1 MRGSKAA
8 SVVGVAA
15 LLVGVMGSPSAAQE
29 GSSRGAPNIR
39 VYSRSGAGVVSNYV
53 EPAIEVSENAYVFAV
68 SLDLDGQ
75 IQVLQPDFPGI
86 SVRIARGKELR
97 LPNFFAGF
105 SDGRAGS
112 LTAYGRNAGYP
123 GSAGYAGAAA
133 LENDTRGTVI
143 ALASRAPFN
152 LGRIESGGDWNISAI
167 RGLIEYR
174 SPTAAAQALAS
185 YLGARGEP
193 IGRDYMRFAGGRQ
206 NYYASDYYDDRY
218 ACYSSSSL
226 YSLSVVSRITQLR
239 AAGKNVRIVGY
250 DYCGMPIVVYGPS
263 RRGGGFQPADPLP
276 VDTGDSRNRLGHG
289 GPPRSGHN
297 PPNTGAALGF
307 FPPPR
312 HATPPQVGDVTV
324 NAPAPPRR
332 GRDPREVLT
341 ELQNQGNGSAFP
353 NGDRTPRQSPAP
365 PRTSTA
371 AVGAEPVRDFNR
383 PVLRAAPPPQRTE
396 PTPSAPPRAATPA
409 PAPPRTA
416 EPRTTTTSNPPPPR
430 R

>member
-1 MRGSKAA
+1 MRGSKAV
-8 SVVGVAA
+8 SVWGAA
-15 LLVGVMGSPSAAQE
+15 VLVGVLASSSAAAQ

-39 VYSRSGAGVVSNYV
+39 VYSRSGVGVVSNYV

-86 SVRIARGKELR
+86 SVRIARGRELR

-105 SDGRAGS
+105 SNGRAGS

-123 GSAGYAGAAA
+123 GSAGYAGAAE

-152 LGRIESGGDWNISAI
+152 LDRIESGGDWNISAI

-174 SPTAAAQALAS
+174 SPLAAAQALAS
-185 YLGARGEP
+185 YLGAKGEP

-206 NYYASDYYDDRY
+206 NYYASNYLGDQYE
-218 ACYSSSSL
+218 CYSNSSI
-226 YSLSVVSRITQLR
+226 YSLSVVSRIREQR
-239 AAGKNVRIVGY
+239 AAGKNVKIVGY

-324 NAPAPPRR
+324 TAPAPPRR

-341 ELQNQGNGSAFP
+341 ELQNEGNASAFP
-353 NGDRTPRQSPAP
+353 DRDRTPRGSAP

-371 AVGAEPVRDFNR
+371 AIGAEPVQNFNR
-383 PVLRAAPPPQRTE
+383 PVLRAAPPVQRTE

-416 EPRTTTTSNPPPPR
+416 EPHTTTTSNPPPPR

>member
-1 MRGSKAA
+1 MRGSKAV

-15 LLVGVMGSPSAAQE
+15 LLVGVMASPSAAQE
-29 GSSRGAPNIR
+29 RSSRGAPIIR
-39 VYSRSGAGVVSNYV
+39 VYSRTGASVVSNYV

-75 IQVLQPDFPGI
+75 IQVLQPDFPGL

-105 SDGRAGS
+105 TDGRSGVGN
-112 LTAYGRNAGYP
+112 AYGRNVGDYR
-123 GSAGYAGAAA
+123 SMGYAGDA
-133 LENDTRGTVI
+133 NDTRGTVI

-152 LGRIESGGDWNISAI
+152 LDRIESGGDWNISAI

-174 SPTAAAQALAS
+174 SPLAAAQALAA
-185 YLGARGEP
+185 YLGAKGEP

-206 NYYASDYYDDRY
+206 SYYASDYIGDQY
-218 ACYSSSSL
+218 ACYSNSSIYAL
-226 YSLSVVSRITQLR
+226 NVVSRINTLR
-239 AAGKNVRIVGY
+239 AAGERVRIVGY
-250 DYCGMPIVVYGPS
+250 DYCGMPIVVWGPS
-263 RRGGGFQPADPLP
+263 RRGGVFTPANPLP

-289 GPPRSGHN
+289 GPPRSGHK

-312 HATPPQVGDVTV
+312 HATPQAGDVIV

-341 ELQNQGNGSAFP
+341 EMQNQGNGGGFP
-353 NGDRTPRQSPAP
+353 DRNRNPAQNPAP
-365 PRTSTA
+365 PRSSTA
-371 AVGAEPVRDFNR
+371 AVGAQPVRDFNR
-383 PVLRAAPPPQRTE
+383 PVLRAAPPVQRTE

-409 PAPPRTA
+409 PPPPRAA
-416 EPRTTTTSNPPPPR
+416 EPHTTTTTSNPPPPR

>member
-1 MRGSKAA
+1 M
-8 SVVGVAA
+8 
-15 LLVGVMGSPSAAQE
+15 
-29 GSSRGAPNIR
+29 
-39 VYSRSGAGVVSNYV
+39 VSNYV

-68 SLDLDGQ
+68 SMDLDGQ

-86 SVRIARGKELR
+86 SVRIASGRELR

-105 SDGRAGS
+105 TDGRSGVE
-112 LTAYGRNAGYP
+112 TAYGHNVGDARFMGHTTD
-123 GSAGYAGAAA
+123 
-133 LENDTRGTVI
+133 ENDTRGTVI

-152 LGRIESGGDWNISAI
+152 LDRIASSGDWNISAI

-174 SPTAAAQALAS
+174 SPAAAAQALAS

-206 NYYASDYYDDRY
+206 SYYASSYLGDQY
-218 ACYSSSSL
+218 ACYPNSSI
-226 YSLSVVSRITQLR
+226 YALSVVSRINTLR
-239 AAGKNVRIVGY
+239 AAGQRVSIVGY
-250 DYCGMPIVVYGPS
+250 DYCGMPIVVWGPS
-263 RRGGGFQPADPLP
+263 GHGRVFQPADPLP

-289 GPPRSGHN
+289 APPRSGHK
-297 PPNTGAALGF
+297 PPNSSAALGF

-324 NAPAPPRR
+324 TAPVPPRR
-332 GRDPREVLT
+332 GRDPREVLM

-353 NGDRTPRQSPAP
+353 DRDRVPRGSAP

-371 AVGAEPVRDFNR
+371 AIGAEPVPNFNR
-383 PVLRAAPPPQRTE
+383 PVLRAAPPVQRAE

-409 PAPPRTA
+409 PPPPRAA
-416 EPRTTTTSNPPPPR
+416 EPHTTTSNPPPPR

>member
-1 MRGSKAA
+1 MRGSSAA
-8 SVVGVAA
+8 SVLGVAA
-15 LLVGVMGSPSAAQE
+15 LAVGALASSLGAQNGS
-29 GSSRGAPNIR
+29 GRGAPNIR

-86 SVRIARGKELR
+86 SVQIARGRELK

-105 SDGRAGS
+105 ANGRSGVG
-112 LTAYGRNAGYP
+112 TAYGYN
-123 GSAGYAGAAA
+123 AGYAGSMVSAAGQ
-133 LENDTRGTVI
+133 ENDTRGTVI

-152 LGRIESGGDWNISAI
+152 LDRIASAGDWNISAI

-174 SPTAAAQALAS
+174 SPAAAAQALAS

-206 NYYASDYYDDRY
+206 SYYASDYLGGEY
-218 ACYSSSSL
+218 ACYSNSSI
-226 YSLSVVSRITQLR
+226 YALSVVSRINTLR
-239 AAGKNVRIVGY
+239 AAGQRVSIVGY
-250 DYCGMPIVVYGPS
+250 DYCGMPIVVWGPS
-263 RRGGGFQPADPLP
+263 GRGRVQPANPLP

-289 GPPRSGHN
+289 TPPRSGHK
-297 PPNTGAALGF
+297 PPNSSAALGF

-312 HATPPQVGDVTV
+312 HAATPPQVGDVTV
-324 NAPAPPRR
+324 TAPAPPRR
-332 GRDPREVLT
+332 GRDPREVLM

-353 NGDRTPRQSPAP
+353 DRDRIPRGSAP

-371 AVGAEPVRDFNR
+371 AIGAEAVQNFNR
-383 PVLRAAPPPQRTE
+383 PVLRAAPPVQRTE
-396 PTPSAPPRAATPA
+396 PMTSAPPRAATPA
-409 PAPPRTA
+409 PPPPRAA
-416 EPRTTTTSNPPPPR
+416 EPHTTTTSNPPPPR

>member
-1 MRGSKAA
+1 MRGTKAV
-8 SVVGVAA
+8 SVLGVAA
-15 LLVGVMGSPSAAQE
+15 LLVGVMGASSAAQ

-39 VYSRSGAGVVSNYV
+39 VYSRSGVGVVSSYV

-86 SVRIARGKELR
+86 SVRIASGRELR

-105 SDGRAGS
+105 TNGRSGVG
-112 LTAYGRNAGYP
+112 TAYGRNVGDY
-123 GSAGYAGAAA
+123 SSMGYAAQ
-133 LENDTRGTVI
+133 ENDTRGTVI

-152 LGRIESGGDWNISAI
+152 LDRIASNGDWNISAI

-174 SPTAAAQALAS
+174 SPAAAAQALAS
-185 YLGARGEP
+185 YLGAKGEP

-206 NYYASDYYDDRY
+206 SYYASSYPGDEY
-218 ACYSSSSL
+218 ACYSNASI
-226 YSLSVVSRITQLR
+226 YALSVVSRINTLR
-239 AAGKNVRIVGY
+239 AAGQRVSIVGY
-250 DYCGMPIVVYGPS
+250 DYCGMPIVVWGPS
-263 RRGGGFQPADPLP
+263 GRGRVFQPANPLP

-289 GPPRSGHN
+289 APPRSGHK
-297 PPNTGAALGF
+297 PPNSSAALGF

-312 HATPPQVGDVTV
+312 HATPPQLGDVTV

-341 ELQNQGNGSAFP
+341 ELQNQGNGTAFP
-353 NGDRTPRQSPAP
+353 DRDRTPRGSAP

-371 AVGAEPVRDFNR
+371 AIGAEPVQNFNR
-383 PVLRAAPPPQRTE
+383 PVLRAAPPVQRTE
-396 PTPSAPPRAATPA
+396 PTPSAPPRAAA
-409 PAPPRTA
+409 PAPPPPRAA
-416 EPRTTTTSNPPPPR
+416 EPHTTTTSNPPPPR